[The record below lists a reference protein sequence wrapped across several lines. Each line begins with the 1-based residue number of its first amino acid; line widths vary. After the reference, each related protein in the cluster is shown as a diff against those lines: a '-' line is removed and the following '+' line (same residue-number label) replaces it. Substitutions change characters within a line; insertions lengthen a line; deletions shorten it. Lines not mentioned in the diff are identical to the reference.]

1 MNDLSLILPMA
12 VSSYNL
18 QCKAIVFKERDKEEE
33 KLDSLDSITKKKRK
47 LKRDSRKQIDLL

>member
-1 MNDLSLILPMA
+1 MNDLSLIL
-12 VSSYNL
+12 
-18 QCKAIVFKERDKEEE
+18 FKERDKEEE